1 MLCGSSYDNNPKIE
15 NSAAYFLVLL
25 HIMIKENT
33 NFAPFT
39 LEVMGPKGQR
49 KWFSYQKAI
58 LYLLLISPIKHPISP
73 VSLNAHLHTQRSWNM
88 RGEWDSHFVLC
99 PAGNWAPLQ
108 THRLSELAGLL
119 FCFIPSSY
127 TQEKPE
133 FQQDLFYDVFLDLWA
148 SVGTHLS
155 LRCLRTL
162 YTHKLPHQRDRGQ
175 LLPKLFKSKNPT
187 QVLAQSTQMSK
198 EWVCEWMNMTFLKYC
213 FRLH

>member
-1 MLCGSSYDNNPKIE
+1 MLCGSSYNNNPKIQ

-25 HIMIKENT
+25 QLMIKENT

-49 KWFSYQKAI
+49 RWFFYQKAI
-58 LYLLLISPIKHPISP
+58 LYLFLISLIKHPISP
-73 VSLNAHLHTQRSWNM
+73 VSLNAPLHTQRSWNM
-88 RGEWDSHFVLC
+88 RGECGSRFILC

-108 THRLSELAGLL
+108 THQFSKSAGLL

-127 TQEKPE
+127 TREKPE
-133 FQQDLFYDVFLDLWA
+133 FQQDLFCDVFLDLWA

-155 LRCLRTL
+155 LRGQRTL
-162 YTHKLPHQRDRGQ
+162 YTHKPPHQRDQGQ

-187 QVLAQSTQMSK
+187 QVLAQ
-198 EWVCEWMNMTFLKYC
+198 CKYSNV
-213 FRLH
+213 